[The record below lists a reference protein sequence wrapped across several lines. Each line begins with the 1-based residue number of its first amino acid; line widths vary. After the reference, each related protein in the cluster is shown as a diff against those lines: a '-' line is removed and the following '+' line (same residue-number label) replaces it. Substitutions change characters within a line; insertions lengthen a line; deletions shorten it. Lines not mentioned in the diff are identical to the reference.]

1 MDSSVFFV
9 IYQTI
14 KPPFQNDRKEKVV
27 LLFDLRDIK

>member
-14 KPPFQNDRKEKVV
+14 KLPFQNDRKEKVI
-27 LLFDLRDIK
+27 LSYDLRDIK